1 MSDHNNETAL
11 TIPEQRALSPT
22 QLSITERI
30 RQALTDLRTA
40 ERELQ
45 EYLAEWA
52 PVFEH
57 RDALQEEVE
66 LCKQAL
72 LEVLTEANLDLIEDD
87 QATVTVVRAD
97 RGTYDVERLP
107 KTPEVLEACQLT
119 IDKRAVERLIRRG
132 VITQAQAEAA
142 WVSKPVKPY
151 LKITPMRHDGGAS

>member
-1 MSDHNNETAL
+1 MTATTET
-11 TIPEQRALSPT
+11 TE
-22 QLSITERI
+22 LSITKRI
-30 RQALTDLRTA
+30 RQALEDLRTA

-66 LCKQAL
+66 LCKAAL

-87 QATVTVVRAD
+87 EATVTVVRAD

-132 VITQAQAEAA
+132 VITREQAEAA
-142 WVSKPVKPY
+142 WEAKPARPY
-151 LKITPMRHDGGAS
+151 LRITPVPQNGGAA

>member
-1 MSDHNNETAL
+1 MTA
-11 TIPEQRALSPT
+11 TTENT
-22 QLSITERI
+22 ELSITERI
-30 RQALTDLRTA
+30 RQALADLRTA
-40 ERELQ
+40 ERELL

-57 RDALQEEVE
+57 HDALREEVE

-87 QATVTVVRAD
+87 EATVTVVRSD
-97 RGTYDVERLP
+97 RGTYDVDRLP

-132 VITQAQAEAA
+132 VITAEQAKAA
-142 WVSKPVKPY
+142 YDPKPARPY
-151 LKITPMRHDGGAS
+151 LRITPVRHDGSAA